1 MKTAG
6 ALELAPAAAAEMSQS
21 ACSELARDESAD
33 SGARRP
39 ALQRAL
45 SLPGDFGAPW
55 VAIVARIFEWRFTGA
70 ARAIGVV
77 VLVGWLAS
85 GCSIRRMAVN
95 RLGDALAGGGTTFA
109 SDDDPELVKA
119 AVPFSLKLME
129 SLLAENPRHKGLLF
143 ATASGFT
150 QYAYA
155 FVQQDADEMEDK
167 DLAAAT
173 AMRARA
179 RKLYLRARDYGLRGL
194 ETWDGGIRGGGDRRR
209 QGQPGFDRRPADS
222 GGAGRSGPGIER
234 GLRSRGHSRV
244 PGQLRDEPPGSR
256 GQGAGARPETFR
268 ARSGIVRRTASR
280 SPGGAGR
287 GGVGPGPEPEGV

>member
-6 ALELAPAAAAEMSQS
+6 ALELDPAAAAEMSQS

-95 RLGDALAGGGTTFA
+95 RLGDALPAHYHA
-109 SDDDPELVKA
+109 
-119 AVPFSLKLME
+119 
-129 SLLAENPRHKGLLF
+129 LA
-143 ATASGFT
+143 
-150 QYAYA
+150 
-155 FVQQDADEMEDK
+155 
-167 DLAAAT
+167 
-173 AMRARA
+173 
-179 RKLYLRARDYGLRGL
+179 
-194 ETWDGGIRGGGDRRR
+194 
-209 QGQPGFDRRPADS
+209 
-222 GGAGRSGPGIER
+222 
-234 GLRSRGHSRV
+234 
-244 PGQLRDEPPGSR
+244 
-256 GQGAGARPETFR
+256 
-268 ARSGIVRRTASR
+268 
-280 SPGGAGR
+280 
-287 GGVGPGPEPEGV
+287 